1 MIFLYRIVRTE
12 KNTDLQKN
20 EVIKIMVNT
29 LMRLKICLKKDVV
42 LTIAI
47 LLALLSSLFV
57 HPDKQY
63 INYIDYRTLIL
74 LFCLMSVM
82 AGLRKIKLFDRV
94 AATLVSRCTNEGQ
107 LIILLVVVVFFTS
120 MIITNDVALLTFVP
134 FTISVL
140 NILHPNVKNRWMIT
154 LIVMETI
161 AANLGSM
168 LTPVGNPQ
176 NLYLYNVS
184 GMSMGG
190 FLLIMLPYSVLS
202 LVMLIIWI
210 IIRCN
215 SKSTNIDRNI
225 KLGDIRNTNSEI
237 AYNSRDKR
245 IIGMYSFLFILCLM
259 TVVKI
264 IPFYITFVIL
274 LVCILIFDRDTLKNV
289 DYSLIFTFT
298 GFFIFIGNIGRI
310 PLFKDFLQGFIS
322 GKEMITAVLCSQI
335 MSNVPAALLLTGF
348 TDNIRMLIIGTNLGG
363 LGTLIASMASLI
375 SFKFIQREDKNVNGT
390 YIATFTVANVV
401 FLICLLVLYQIIKL
415 L

>member
-1 MIFLYRIVRTE
+1 M
-12 KNTDLQKN
+12 QKK

-94 AATLVSRCTNEGQ
+94 ASTLVSRCTNEGQ

-245 IIGMYSFLFILCLM
+245 IIGMYFFLFILCLM

-310 PLFKDFLQGFIS
+310 PVFRDFLQGFIS

-401 FLICLLVLYQIIKL
+401 FLICLMVLYQIIKL

>member
-1 MIFLYRIVRTE
+1 M
-12 KNTDLQKN
+12 QKN

-94 AATLVSRCTNEGQ
+94 AATLVSRCTNVGQ

-140 NILHPNVKNRWMIT
+140 NILPPNVKNRWMIT

-168 LTPVGNPQ
+168 LTPVGNSQ

-274 LVCILIFDRDTLKNV
+274 LVCILIFDRDTIKNV

-310 PLFKDFLQGFIS
+310 PVFRDFLQGVIS

-401 FLICLLVLYQIIKL
+401 FLICLMVLYQIIKL

>member
-1 MIFLYRIVRTE
+1 M
-12 KNTDLQKN
+12 QKK

-245 IIGMYSFLFILCLM
+245 IIGMYFFLFILCIM

-310 PLFKDFLQGFIS
+310 PVFRDFLQGFIS

-401 FLICLLVLYQIIKL
+401 FLICLMVLYQIIKL

>member
-1 MIFLYRIVRTE
+1 M
-12 KNTDLQKN
+12 QKN

-94 AATLVSRCTNEGQ
+94 AATLVSRCTNVGQ

-168 LTPVGNPQ
+168 LTPVGNSQ

-225 KLGDIRNTNSEI
+225 KLGDIRNTNSKI

-245 IIGMYSFLFILCLM
+245 IIGMYFFLFILCLM

-274 LVCILIFDRDTLKNV
+274 LVCILIFDRDTIKNV

-310 PLFKDFLQGFIS
+310 PVFRDFLQGVIS

-401 FLICLLVLYQIIKL
+401 FLICLMVLYQIIKL

>member
-1 MIFLYRIVRTE
+1 M
-12 KNTDLQKN
+12 QKK

-190 FLLIMLPYSVLS
+190 FLLIMLPYSFLS

-225 KLGDIRNTNSEI
+225 KLGDIKNTNSEI

-245 IIGMYSFLFILCLM
+245 IIGMYFFLFILCIM

-310 PLFKDFLQGFIS
+310 PVFRDFLQGVIS

-375 SFKFIQREDKNVNGT
+375 SFKFIQREDKNVNGK
-390 YIATFTVANVV
+390 YIATFTAANVV

>member
-1 MIFLYRIVRTE
+1 M
-12 KNTDLQKN
+12 QKK

-94 AATLVSRCTNEGQ
+94 AATLVSRCTNVGQ

-140 NILHPNVKNRWMIT
+140 NILPPNVKNRWMIT
-154 LIVMETI
+154 LIVMVTI

-168 LTPVGNPQ
+168 LTPFGNPQ

-190 FLLIMLPYSVLS
+190 FLLIMLPYSFLS

-245 IIGMYSFLFILCLM
+245 IIGMYFFLFILCIM

-274 LVCILIFDRDTLKNV
+274 LVCILIFDRDTIKNV

-310 PLFKDFLQGFIS
+310 PVFRDFLQEVIS

-401 FLICLLVLYQIIKL
+401 FLICLMVFYQIIKL

>member
-1 MIFLYRIVRTE
+1 M
-12 KNTDLQKN
+12 QKK

-245 IIGMYSFLFILCLM
+245 IIGMYFFLFILCIM

-264 IPFYITFVIL
+264 ISFYITFVIL

-310 PLFKDFLQGFIS
+310 PLFRDFLQEVIS

-401 FLICLLVLYQIIKL
+401 FLICLMVLYQIIKL

>member
-1 MIFLYRIVRTE
+1 M
-12 KNTDLQKN
+12 QKK

-245 IIGMYSFLFILCLM
+245 IIGMYFFLFILCIM

-310 PLFKDFLQGFIS
+310 PVFRDFLQGFIS

-375 SFKFIQREDKNVNGT
+375 SFKFIQREDKNVNGK
-390 YIATFTVANVV
+390 YIAAFTAANVV

>member
-1 MIFLYRIVRTE
+1 M
-12 KNTDLQKN
+12 QKK

-47 LLALLSSLFV
+47 FLAVLSSLFI

-63 INYIDYRTLIL
+63 INYIDYRTLVL

-140 NILHPNVKNRWMIT
+140 NILPPNVKNRWMIT

-202 LVMLIIWI
+202 MVMLIIWI

-215 SKSTNIDRNI
+215 SRSTNIDRNI

-245 IIGMYSFLFILCLM
+245 IIGMYFFLFILCLM

-310 PLFKDFLQGFIS
+310 PVFRDFLQEVIS

-401 FLICLLVLYQIIKL
+401 FLICLMVLYQIIKL

>member
-1 MIFLYRIVRTE
+1 M
-12 KNTDLQKN
+12 QKK

-140 NILHPNVKNRWMIT
+140 NILPPNVKNRWMIT

-215 SKSTNIDRNI
+215 SKSTNIDKNI

-274 LVCILIFDRDTLKNV
+274 LVCILIFDRDTIKNV

-310 PLFKDFLQGFIS
+310 PVFRDFLQEVIS

-401 FLICLLVLYQIIKL
+401 FLICLMVLYQIIKL

>member
-1 MIFLYRIVRTE
+1 MKRVIVYLKRETVLCIAVFLAVISMFFVRPG
-12 KNTDLQKN
+12 
-20 EVIKIMVNT
+20 
-29 LMRLKICLKKDVV
+29 R
-42 LTIAI
+42 AY
-47 LLALLSSLFV
+47 AG
-57 HPDKQY
+57 
-63 INYIDYRTLIL
+63 YIDTRVLAL
-74 LFCLMSVM
+74 LFCLMTIMEGFKKTGLFEQM
-82 AGLRKIKLFDRV
+82 ANTLLKKVHTFRQLMLVLVGL
-94 AATLVSRCTNEGQ
+94 C
-107 LIILLVVVVFFTS
+107 FFCS
-120 MIITNDVALLTFVP
+120 MWITHDVALLTFVP
-134 FTISVL
+134 FTILVL
-140 NILHPNVKNRWMIT
+140 RMAKLDQRMIPVIT
-154 LIVMETI
+154 METI

-274 LVCILIFDRDTLKNV
+274 LVCILIFDSDTLKNV

-310 PLFKDFLQGFIS
+310 PVFRDFLQGFIS

-401 FLICLLVLYQIIKL
+401 FLICLMVLYQIIKL

>member
-1 MIFLYRIVRTE
+1 M
-12 KNTDLQKN
+12 QKN

-245 IIGMYSFLFILCLM
+245 IIGMYFFLFILCIM

-264 IPFYITFVIL
+264 ISFYITFVIL

-310 PLFKDFLQGFIS
+310 PLFRDFLQGFIS

-401 FLICLLVLYQIIKL
+401 FLICLMVLYQIIKL

>member
-1 MIFLYRIVRTE
+1 M
-12 KNTDLQKN
+12 QKK

-140 NILHPNVKNRWMIT
+140 NILPPNVKNRWMIT

-202 LVMLIIWI
+202 MVMLIIWI

-215 SKSTNIDRNI
+215 SRSTNIDRNI

-245 IIGMYSFLFILCLM
+245 IIGMYFFLFILCLM

-310 PLFKDFLQGFIS
+310 PVFRDFLQEVIS

-401 FLICLLVLYQIIKL
+401 FLICLMVLYQIIKL

>member
-1 MIFLYRIVRTE
+1 M
-12 KNTDLQKN
+12 QKN

-184 GMSMGG
+184 GMSLGG

-245 IIGMYSFLFILCLM
+245 IIGMYFFLFILCIM

-310 PLFKDFLQGFIS
+310 PVFRDFLQGVIS

-401 FLICLLVLYQIIKL
+401 FLICLMVLYQIIKL

>member
-1 MIFLYRIVRTE
+1 M
-12 KNTDLQKN
+12 QKK

-140 NILHPNVKNRWMIT
+140 NILPPNVKNRWMIT

-184 GMSMGG
+184 GMSMSG

-245 IIGMYSFLFILCLM
+245 IIGMYFFLFILCLM

-310 PLFKDFLQGFIS
+310 PVFRDFLQGFIS

-401 FLICLLVLYQIIKL
+401 FLICLMVLYQIIKL

>member
-1 MIFLYRIVRTE
+1 M
-12 KNTDLQKN
+12 QKN

-94 AATLVSRCTNEGQ
+94 ASTLVSRCTNEGQ

-225 KLGDIRNTNSEI
+225 KLGDIRNTNSKI

-245 IIGMYSFLFILCLM
+245 IIGMYFFLFILCLM

-274 LVCILIFDRDTLKNV
+274 LVCILIFDSDTLKNV

-310 PLFKDFLQGFIS
+310 PLFKDFLQEVIS

-401 FLICLLVLYQIIKL
+401 FLICLMVLYQIIKL

>member
-1 MIFLYRIVRTE
+1 M
-12 KNTDLQKN
+12 QKK

-140 NILHPNVKNRWMIT
+140 NILPPNVKNRWMIT

-225 KLGDIRNTNSEI
+225 KLGDIRNTNSKI

-245 IIGMYSFLFILCLM
+245 IIGMYFFLFILCLM

-264 IPFYITFVIL
+264 ISFYITFVIL
-274 LVCILIFDRDTLKNV
+274 LVCILIFDRDTIKNV

-310 PLFKDFLQGFIS
+310 PVFRDFLQGVIS

-401 FLICLLVLYQIIKL
+401 FLICLMVLYQIIKL

>member
-1 MIFLYRIVRTE
+1 M
-12 KNTDLQKN
+12 QKK

-94 AATLVSRCTNEGQ
+94 AATLVSRCTNVGQ

-140 NILHPNVKNRWMIT
+140 NILPPNVKNRWMIT

-202 LVMLIIWI
+202 MVMLIIWI

-215 SKSTNIDRNI
+215 SRSTNIDRNI

-245 IIGMYSFLFILCLM
+245 IIGMYFFLFILCLM

-310 PLFKDFLQGFIS
+310 PVFRDFLQEVIS

-375 SFKFIQREDKNVNGT
+375 SFKFIQREDKNVNGK
-390 YIATFTVANVV
+390 YIATFTAANVV

>member
-1 MIFLYRIVRTE
+1 M
-12 KNTDLQKN
+12 QKN

-120 MIITNDVALLTFVP
+120 MIITNDVALITFVP

-140 NILHPNVKNRWMIT
+140 NILPPNVKNRWMIT

-237 AYNSRDKR
+237 AYNSRNKR
-245 IIGMYSFLFILCLM
+245 IIGMYFFLFILCLM

-310 PLFKDFLQGFIS
+310 PVFRDFLQEVIS

>member
-1 MIFLYRIVRTE
+1 M
-12 KNTDLQKN
+12 QKN

-245 IIGMYSFLFILCLM
+245 IIGMYFFLFILCIM

-310 PLFKDFLQGFIS
+310 PVFRDFLQGFIS

-401 FLICLLVLYQIIKL
+401 FLICLMVLYQIIKL

>member
-1 MIFLYRIVRTE
+1 M
-12 KNTDLQKN
+12 QKN

-190 FLLIMLPYSVLS
+190 FLLIMLPYSFLS

-310 PLFKDFLQGFIS
+310 PLFRDFLQEVIS

-401 FLICLLVLYQIIKL
+401 FLICLMVLYQIIKL

>member
-1 MIFLYRIVRTE
+1 M
-12 KNTDLQKN
+12 QKK

-107 LIILLVVVVFFTS
+107 LTILLVVVVFFTS

-140 NILHPNVKNRWMIT
+140 NILPPNVKNRWMIT

-225 KLGDIRNTNSEI
+225 KLGDIRNTNSKI

-245 IIGMYSFLFILCLM
+245 IIGMYFFLFILCLM

-310 PLFKDFLQGFIS
+310 PVFRDFLQGVIS

-401 FLICLLVLYQIIKL
+401 FLICLMVLYQIIKL

>member
-1 MIFLYRIVRTE
+1 M
-12 KNTDLQKN
+12 QKN

-245 IIGMYSFLFILCLM
+245 IIGMYFFLFILCIM

-310 PLFKDFLQGFIS
+310 PVFRDFLQGVIS

-401 FLICLLVLYQIIKL
+401 FLICLMVLYQIIKL

>member
-1 MIFLYRIVRTE
+1 M
-12 KNTDLQKN
+12 QKN

-245 IIGMYSFLFILCLM
+245 IIGMYFFLFILCLM

-310 PLFKDFLQGFIS
+310 PLFKDFLQEVIS

-401 FLICLLVLYQIIKL
+401 FLICLMVLYQIIKL

>member
-1 MIFLYRIVRTE
+1 M
-12 KNTDLQKN
+12 QKK

-82 AGLRKIKLFDRV
+82 AGLRKIELFDRV

-245 IIGMYSFLFILCLM
+245 IIGMYFFLFILCIM

-264 IPFYITFVIL
+264 ISFYITFVIL

-310 PLFKDFLQGFIS
+310 PVFRDFLQGFIS

-401 FLICLLVLYQIIKL
+401 FLICLMVLYQIIKL

>member
-1 MIFLYRIVRTE
+1 M
-12 KNTDLQKN
+12 QKK

-94 AATLVSRCTNEGQ
+94 AATLVSRCTNVGQ

-140 NILHPNVKNRWMIT
+140 NILPPNVKNRWMIT
-154 LIVMETI
+154 LIVMVTI

-190 FLLIMLPYSVLS
+190 FLLIMLPYSFLS

-245 IIGMYSFLFILCLM
+245 IIGMYFFLFILCLM

-401 FLICLLVLYQIIKL
+401 FLICLMVLYQIIKL

>member
-1 MIFLYRIVRTE
+1 M
-12 KNTDLQKN
+12 QKN

-225 KLGDIRNTNSEI
+225 KLGDIRNTNSKI

-245 IIGMYSFLFILCLM
+245 IIGMYFFLFILCIM

-310 PLFKDFLQGFIS
+310 PVFRDFLQGFIS

-401 FLICLLVLYQIIKL
+401 FLICLMVLYQIIKL

>member
-1 MIFLYRIVRTE
+1 M
-12 KNTDLQKN
+12 QKN

-184 GMSMGG
+184 GMSIGE
-190 FLLIMLPYSVLS
+190 FLLIMLPYSALS

-215 SKSTNIDRNI
+215 SKSSNMDRNI
-225 KLGDIRNTNSEI
+225 KLDNIRKTNSEI

-245 IIGMYSFLFILCLM
+245 IIGLYFLLFILCLL

-264 IPFYITFVIL
+264 IPFYITLVIL
-274 LVCILIFDRDTLKNV
+274 LVCIIIFDRDTIKNV

-298 GFFIFIGNIGRI
+298 GFFIFIGNVGRI
-310 PLFKDFLQGFIS
+310 PVFRDFLQAFIS

-335 MSNVPAALLLTGF
+335 MSNVPAVLLLTGF

-375 SFKFIQREDKNVNGT
+375 SFKFIQREDKNVNGK
-390 YIATFTVANVV
+390 YIAAFTAANVV

>member
-1 MIFLYRIVRTE
+1 M
-12 KNTDLQKN
+12 QKK

-245 IIGMYSFLFILCLM
+245 IIGMYFFLFILCLM

-310 PLFKDFLQGFIS
+310 PLFRDFLQEVIS

-401 FLICLLVLYQIIKL
+401 FLICLMVLYQIIKL

>member
-1 MIFLYRIVRTE
+1 M
-12 KNTDLQKN
+12 QKK

-82 AGLRKIKLFDRV
+82 AGLRKIELFDRV

-215 SKSTNIDRNI
+215 SKSTNFDRNI

-245 IIGMYSFLFILCLM
+245 IIGMYFFLFILCLM

-310 PLFKDFLQGFIS
+310 PVFRDFLQGVIS

-401 FLICLLVLYQIIKL
+401 FLICLMVLYQIIKL

>member
-1 MIFLYRIVRTE
+1 M
-12 KNTDLQKN
+12 QKN

-215 SKSTNIDRNI
+215 SKSTNFDRNI

-245 IIGMYSFLFILCLM
+245 IIGMYFFLFILCIM

-310 PLFKDFLQGFIS
+310 PVFRDFLQGFIS

-401 FLICLLVLYQIIKL
+401 FLICLMVLYQIIKL

>member
-1 MIFLYRIVRTE
+1 M
-12 KNTDLQKN
+12 QKK

-215 SKSTNIDRNI
+215 SKSTTID
-225 KLGDIRNTNSEI
+225 
-237 AYNSRDKR
+237 
-245 IIGMYSFLFILCLM
+245 
-259 TVVKI
+259 
-264 IPFYITFVIL
+264 
-274 LVCILIFDRDTLKNV
+274 
-289 DYSLIFTFT
+289 
-298 GFFIFIGNIGRI
+298 
-310 PLFKDFLQGFIS
+310 
-322 GKEMITAVLCSQI
+322 
-335 MSNVPAALLLTGF
+335 
-348 TDNIRMLIIGTNLGG
+348 
-363 LGTLIASMASLI
+363 
-375 SFKFIQREDKNVNGT
+375 
-390 YIATFTVANVV
+390 
-401 FLICLLVLYQIIKL
+401 
-415 L
+415 

>member
-1 MIFLYRIVRTE
+1 M
-12 KNTDLQKN
+12 QKK

-140 NILHPNVKNRWMIT
+140 NILPPNVKNRWMIT

-161 AANLGSM
+161 AANRGSM

-190 FLLIMLPYSVLS
+190 FLLIMLPYSFLS

-215 SKSTNIDRNI
+215 SKSTNIYRNI
-225 KLGDIRNTNSEI
+225 KLGDIRNTNSKI

-245 IIGMYSFLFILCLM
+245 IIGMYFFLFILCLM

-274 LVCILIFDRDTLKNV
+274 LVCILIFDSDTLKNV

-401 FLICLLVLYQIIKL
+401 FLICLMVLYQIIKL

>member
-1 MIFLYRIVRTE
+1 M
-12 KNTDLQKN
+12 QKK

-245 IIGMYSFLFILCLM
+245 IIGMYFFLFILCLM

-310 PLFKDFLQGFIS
+310 PVFRDFLQGFIS

-401 FLICLLVLYQIIKL
+401 FLICLMVLYQIIKL
-415 L
+415 S

>member
-1 MIFLYRIVRTE
+1 M
-12 KNTDLQKN
+12 QKK

-310 PLFKDFLQGFIS
+310 PVFRDFLQEVIS

-401 FLICLLVLYQIIKL
+401 FLICLMVLYQIIKL

>member
-1 MIFLYRIVRTE
+1 M
-12 KNTDLQKN
+12 QKK

-120 MIITNDVALLTFVP
+120 MIIPNDVALLTFVP

-140 NILHPNVKNRWMIT
+140 NILPSNVKNRWMIT

-190 FLLIMLPYSVLS
+190 FLLIMLPYSFLS

-245 IIGMYSFLFILCLM
+245 IIGMYFFLFILCLM

-274 LVCILIFDRDTLKNV
+274 LVCILIFDSDTLKNV

-390 YIATFTVANVV
+390 YIATFTAANVV
-401 FLICLLVLYQIIKL
+401 FLICLMVLYQIIKL

>member
-1 MIFLYRIVRTE
+1 M
-12 KNTDLQKN
+12 QKN

-120 MIITNDVALLTFVP
+120 MIITNDVAVLTFVP

-140 NILHPNVKNRWMIT
+140 NILPPNVKNRWMIT

-237 AYNSRDKR
+237 AYNSRNKR
-245 IIGMYSFLFILCLM
+245 IIGMYFFLFILCLM

-310 PLFKDFLQGFIS
+310 PVFRDFLQEVIS

-401 FLICLLVLYQIIKL
+401 FLICLMVLYQIIKL

>member
-1 MIFLYRIVRTE
+1 M
-12 KNTDLQKN
+12 QKN

-94 AATLVSRCTNEGQ
+94 ASTLVSRCTNEGQ

-140 NILHPNVKNRWMIT
+140 NILPPNVKNRWMIT

-161 AANLGSM
+161 SANLGSM

-245 IIGMYSFLFILCLM
+245 IIGMYFFLFILCIM

-264 IPFYITFVIL
+264 ISFYI
-274 LVCILIFDRDTLKNV
+274 N
-289 DYSLIFTFT
+289 
-298 GFFIFIGNIGRI
+298 N
-310 PLFKDFLQGFIS
+310 Q
-322 GKEMITAVLCSQI
+322 
-335 MSNVPAALLLTGF
+335 
-348 TDNIRMLIIGTNLGG
+348 
-363 LGTLIASMASLI
+363 
-375 SFKFIQREDKNVNGT
+375 
-390 YIATFTVANVV
+390 
-401 FLICLLVLYQIIKL
+401 
-415 L
+415 

>member
-1 MIFLYRIVRTE
+1 M
-12 KNTDLQKN
+12 QKK

-225 KLGDIRNTNSEI
+225 KLGDIRNTNSKI

-245 IIGMYSFLFILCLM
+245 IIGMYFFLFILCLM

-310 PLFKDFLQGFIS
+310 PLFRDFLQGFIS

-401 FLICLLVLYQIIKL
+401 FLICLMVLYQIIKL

>member
-1 MIFLYRIVRTE
+1 M
-12 KNTDLQKN
+12 QKN

-94 AATLVSRCTNEGQ
+94 ASTLVSRCTNVGQ

-245 IIGMYSFLFILCLM
+245 IIGMYFLLFILCLL

-264 IPFYITFVIL
+264 IPFYITLVIL
-274 LVCILIFDRDTLKNV
+274 LVCIIIFDRDTIKNV

-310 PLFKDFLQGFIS
+310 PVFRDFLQGFIS

-401 FLICLLVLYQIIKL
+401 FLICLMVLYQIIKL